1 MKLEL
6 YESIKGYIKKYKS
19 FKVGYF
25 PSPIPD
31 LDIKLKHSNEFPEL
45 MEMLVSFWW
54 DEFASKCGYSEGWYE
69 FQLKSDGDFLVLSN
83 SFENNSWDEEG
94 AFAFVEQLIDYG
106 FYKYLNKFFTKKYID
121 SLIENEGFPED
132 VRAEKHMED
141 YISSLMDLKMEYN
154 TKLGFKKF
162 DFYFDDCKVH
172 PSSRHFFFIR
182 KLMKKTLNQ
191 LTNNGSYPAD
201 INTCDENKL
210 DITFYNDFSFEI
222 NRPV

>member
-1 MKLEL
+1 VNLEL

-31 LDIKLKHSNEFPEL
+31 LDIDFEHSDEFPEL

-54 DEFASKCGYSEGWYE
+54 DEFALKSGYSEGWHE

-141 YISSLMDLKMEYN
+141 YISSLIDLKMEYN
-154 TKLGFKKF
+154 SKLGFKKF

-182 KLMKKTLNQ
+182 KLMKKTLNE

-201 INTCDENKL
+201 INSYDENKL

-222 NRPV
+222 TRPV